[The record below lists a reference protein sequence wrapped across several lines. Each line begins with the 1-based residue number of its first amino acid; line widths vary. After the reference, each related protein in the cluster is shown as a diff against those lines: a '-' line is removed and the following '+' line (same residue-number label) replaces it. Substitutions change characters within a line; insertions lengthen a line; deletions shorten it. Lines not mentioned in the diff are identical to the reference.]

1 MSDDTGIVIELI
13 SDGELIV
20 RESTILTF
28 LVEVTH
34 MEIFSDL

>member
-20 RESTILTF
+20 GESTILTF
-28 LVEVTH
+28 LVEVAH